1 MISFSRRSRYIK
13 NPILELDAAAEK
25 LQRSGKK
32 IVKLN
37 RGDPPLYF
45 KTPKFMIDAYIEA
58 LRENQTNYSRASGT
72 YELLE
77 AISKRYKR
85 LYNADIG
92 EEKIIATAGVTE
104 GLTFINHA
112 LMERGDSAVIFRPY
126 YPQYIPRL
134 MSEEGSPIFMDQ
146 IMENGW
152 DMDIDSVE
160 KKLKSMK
167 AQRKLKNLRYMIITN
182 PGNPTGRVLSRKTLE
197 KIAEF
202 ANEYNFLL
210 ISDEIYDEIVYNGA
224 KFTSMSEVAK
234 DIPHIIF
241 NGSSK
246 NFDSTG
252 FRIGFTL
259 IPGDDKKSVALRDKL
274 KEYALTRLSINT
286 PAQHSVAVG
295 LSNYTEHKKAIDSM
309 VREIK
314 KRVDIVVKKLEE
326 NEAISVIRPNGTFYV
341 FPKIDLSGT
350 DFKNVDEFV
359 SASLFEAGVQI
370 TRGSA
375 FGAPSNFRIVALPES
390 ETLEKAVDRINK
402 MCRKHIKK

>member
-1 MISFSRRSRYIK
+1 MISFSRRSKYIK

-25 LQRSGKK
+25 LQKSGRK
-32 IVKLN
+32 IIKLN

-72 YELLE
+72 HELLE

-85 LYNADIG
+85 MYNADIG

-104 GLTFINHA
+104 ALTFINHA
-112 LMERGDSAVIFRPY
+112 LMERGDSAIIFRPH

-146 IMENGW
+146 SMENGW
-152 DMDIDSVE
+152 DMDTDSIE
-160 KKLKSMK
+160 RKLKSLK
-167 AQRKLKNLRYMIITN
+167 AQKKLKNLRYMIITN
-182 PGNPTGRVLSRKTLE
+182 PGNPTGRILSRKTLE
-197 KIAEF
+197 KIVEF

-210 ISDEIYDEIVYNGA
+210 ISDEIYDEIVYSGA
-224 KFTSMSEVAK
+224 KFTSMSEIAE
-234 DIPHIIF
+234 DIPYIIF

-252 FRIGFTL
+252 FRVGFAL
-259 IPGDDKKSVALRDKL
+259 VPGDDKISVALREKL

-295 LSNYTEHKKAIDSM
+295 LNNYTEHRKAIGQM

-314 KRVDIVVKKLEE
+314 KRVDIVVRKLDE
-326 NEAISVIRPNGTFYV
+326 NEAISVIKPDSTFYV
-341 FPKIDLSGT
+341 FPRIDLKGT

-375 FGAPSNFRIVALPES
+375 FGTPANFRIVALPEP
-390 ETLEKAVDRINK
+390 ETLENAVDRINK
-402 MCRKHIKK
+402 MCMKHIKK